1 MFSASLSRATF
12 VIALV
17 AAFAMPAAAAKKN
30 AAAQKADAAPKGEK
44 WVTSWAASVQ
54 GPYPVGNP
62 SAQPVLKFAFP
73 TPEAGA
79 RDQTFRLIVQPEV
92 WSQKARLRF
101 SNVFGTRP
109 ISFDGVYVGLQH
121 SSATLVAGSNRPV
134 NFGGKAGVTIPPGES
149 VWSDVVTLPF
159 VHDVKSLAGRKL
171 AVSFHVAGE
180 SGPMTWHAK
189 ALQTSYLSAP
199 GSGAKSQAENESAF
213 PFSTASW
220 YFLDAIDVMARAD
233 TRVIVCFGDS
243 ITDGTASTM
252 NGDDRWPNVLS
263 RRLAA
268 AGYRAAVIN
277 AGIGGNQ
284 VAGPSDYSPQ
294 KPFPGGPSAGA
305 RIERDV
311 LSLSGVSAVIWLEGI
326 NDFSKNGNASAET
339 VQTRMKEIVSRMRA
353 RQPGIKIFA
362 ATVVTALGSTN
373 AAHGSPEQDEKR
385 QSLNQFIRTSGVF
398 DGVVDFD
405 SATIDPATGGLK
417 PEFVPESTTGG
428 PGDRLHPNRAGY
440 LAMGNAIDLDMV
452 MGKAKDA
459 PRPTAQKK

>member
-1 MFSASLSRATF
+1 MIAASFFRAGL
-12 VIALV
+12 ALALAAALALPAV
-17 AAFAMPAAAAKKN
+17 AASKKPAP
-30 AAAQKADAAPKGEK
+30 KADAAPKGER
-44 WVTSWAASVQ
+44 WITTWAASVQ

-73 TPEAGA
+73 VPESGA
-79 RDQTFRLIVQPEV
+79 RDQTFRLIIQPEV

-101 SNVFGTRP
+101 SNVFGTKP
-109 ISFDGVYVGLQH
+109 ISFDGVYAGLQLA
-121 SSATLVAGSNRPV
+121 SATLVPNTNKQV
-134 NFGGKAGVTIPPGES
+134 MFGGKANVTIPPGES
-149 VWSDVVTLPF
+149 VWSDVVTLAF
-159 VHDVKSLAGRKL
+159 TGDARTMIGRKL

-189 ALQTSYLSAP
+189 ALQTSYVSAP
-199 GSGAKSQAENESAF
+199 GSGSRGQDESERAF
-213 PFSTASW
+213 PYSTASW
-220 YFLDAIDVMARAD
+220 YFLDAVDMQNSGD

-252 NGDDRWPNVLS
+252 NGEDRWPNVLS

-305 RIERDV
+305 RFERDI
-311 LSLSGVSAVIWLEGI
+311 LSLSGVSSVIWLEGI
-326 NDFSKNGNASAET
+326 NDFSRNGSATAEQ
-339 VQTRMKEIVSRMRA
+339 VQARMKDIITRMRA
-353 RQPGIKIFA
+353 RQPGLKVFG
-362 ATVVTALGSTN
+362 ATVVSALGSTS
-373 AAHGSPEQDEKR
+373 AAHGSAEQDDKR
-385 QSLNQFIRTSGVF
+385 QALNQFIRTSGIF

-428 PGDRLHPNRAGY
+428 PGDKLHPNRAGY
-440 LAMGNAIDLDMV
+440 LAMGNAIDLDLV
-452 MGKAKDA
+452 MGKPAG
-459 PRPTAQKK
+459 PTASAKKK

>member
-1 MFSASLSRATF
+1 MLAAVCRASVLCLGVVAFTLPAT
-12 VIALV
+12 
-17 AAFAMPAAAAKKN
+17 
-30 AAAQKADAAPKGEK
+30 AAPKKAAATPKAEAPKTEK
-44 WVTSWAASVQ
+44 WVTTWAASVQ

-73 TPEAGA
+73 APESGA
-79 RDQTFRLIVQPEV
+79 RDQTFRLILRPEI
-92 WSQKARLRF
+92 WGQKMRLRF

-109 ISFDGVYVGLQH
+109 VSFDAIYIGLQH

-134 NFGGKAGVTIPPGES
+134 TIGNKPSVTIPPGES
-149 VWSDVVTLPF
+149 VWSDVVSLPF
-159 VHDVKSLAGRKL
+159 VADPKALAGRKL

-180 SGPMTWHAK
+180 SGLMTWHAK
-189 ALQTSYLSAP
+189 ALQTSYVSAP
-199 GSGAKSQAENESAF
+199 GSGAKSQAEDESAF
-213 PFSTASW
+213 PYSTASW
-220 YFLDAIDVMARAD
+220 YFLDAVDVQTQAE

-268 AGYRAAVIN
+268 KGLRAAVIN

-305 RIERDV
+305 RFERDV
-311 LSLSGVSAVIWLEGI
+311 LSLSGVSSVIWLEGI
-326 NDFSKNGNASAET
+326 NDFSKNGNASVET
-339 VQTRMKEIVSRMRA
+339 VQTRMREIVAAMRKK
-353 RQPGIKIFA
+353 QPGIKVFG
-362 ATVVTALGSTN
+362 ATATSALGAAN

-385 QSLNQFIRTSGVF
+385 QALNQFIRNSGGVF
-398 DGVVDFD
+398 DGVVEFD
-405 SATIDPATGGLK
+405 AATLDPNTGGLR

-428 PGDRLHPNRAGY
+428 AGDKLHPNRAGY

-452 MGKAKDA
+452 MTKPARA
-459 PRPTAQKK
+459 TVSARKK